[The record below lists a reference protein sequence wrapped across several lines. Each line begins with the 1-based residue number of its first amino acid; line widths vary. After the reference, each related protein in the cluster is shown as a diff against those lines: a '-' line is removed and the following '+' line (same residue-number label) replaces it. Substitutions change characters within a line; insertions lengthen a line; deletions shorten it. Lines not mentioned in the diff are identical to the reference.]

1 MANTPTHGLKSPAH
15 LRAHCVGARLVQTV
29 TKPAPNFGT
38 NNQPERITT
47 MTPHE
52 ATEQRK
58 LIRRFPCCKPV
69 LNKHEDG
76 WDAHRLADCQTLRD
90 GLIVPAFFDNLL
102 VEDAPTKKA
111 AILALNKS
119 HLWGMCFN

>member
-1 MANTPTHGLKSPAH
+1 
-15 LRAHCVGARLVQTV
+15 
-29 TKPAPNFGT
+29 
-38 NNQPERITT
+38 